1 MKAKAIALISG
12 GLDSLLAARVV
23 RDQGVEVRAV
33 VFDSGFFSLDPPGQ
47 AVNAAGEPHPLLRHI
62 LGPMAAAGIPVDL
75 VDLSSEYFRMLRHPA
90 HGFGSHV
97 NPCIDCKIL
106 FLRTA
111 KARLAEWGGDFL
123 VTGEVL
129 GQRPMSQNAQT
140 LRVIERDSG
149 CQDLL
154 LRPLSALNLP
164 PTRAEREGWV
174 DRAQLFAFSGRT
186 RRPQV
191 ELAARLGLTEYAQ
204 PAGGCVLTDE
214 GFARRWQDWVSRL
227 PEDAL
232 LRFPQVVR
240 LRLGRHFRLS
250 GGGKVI
256 VGRNARE
263 NEHLLRYRE
272 DLPWVESRDR
282 PGPVVLVE
290 GNGDAEVRDFALG
303 AAARYADAPRGTQ
316 VALEWHEGDAVSRVT
331 AAALSDEELAAVRL

>member
-1 MKAKAIALISG
+1 MTAKAIALISG

-47 AVNAAGEPHPLLRHI
+47 AVNAAGEPHPLLRHVQ
-62 LGPMAAAGIPVDL
+62 GPMAAAGIPVDL
-75 VDLSSEYFRMLRHPA
+75 VDLSDAYFRMLRRPD

-123 VTGEVL
+123 ITGEVL
-129 GQRPMSQNAQT
+129 GQRPMSQNAQS
-140 LRVIERDSG
+140 LSVIERDSG
-149 CQDLL
+149 CRDLL

-164 PTRAEREGWV
+164 PTRPEREGWV
-174 DRAQLFAFSGRT
+174 DRTRLFAFSGRT

-191 ELAARLGLTEYAQ
+191 ELAARLGLTEYNQ
-204 PAGGCVLTDE
+204 PAGGCVLTDA
-214 GFARRWQDWVSRL
+214 GFARRWQDWTARL
-227 PEDAL
+227 PEDAR

-240 LRLGRHFRLS
+240 LRLGRHFRLP

-256 VGRNARE
+256 AGRNARE
-263 NEHLLRYRE
+263 NDYLLRYRE
-272 DLPWVESRDR
+272 DLPWIESREV
-282 PGPVVLVE
+282 PGPVVLVDA
-290 GNGDAEVRDFALG
+290 GGDAAARDFALG
-303 AAARYADAPRGTQ
+303 AAARYADAPRGAR
-316 VALEWHEGDAVSRVT
+316 VPLEWHEGEAVSRVT
-331 AAALSDEELAAVRL
+331 AVSLSDEELAAVRL